1 MSFSRSSTVVQAL
14 VGCLALVAFA
24 ARPARAQRQIGVG
37 RAVAGTLTTDD
48 PILPSDRSHYKLFS
62 FYGAAGQ
69 TVLIDLASGDFNVLL
84 IFRDPTG
91 QSIAEDTAS
100 AGARNAR
107 IIYGLPSNGMYMIL
121 AAARGPDQLGTFS
134 LSVLPT
140 RAPVVA
146 AAPPAVTAPAP
157 RQPAAQPAPQPVVV
171 APAPAPTPVPVDT
184 APRPARPALQ
194 PAAQPAPQ
202 PVVVAPAPA
211 PTPVSVDTAPKPTQ
225 PAPQPAAQPAPQPV
239 VVAQAPT
246 PTQPKPQPVAQPV
259 VVAPAPAPTP
269 VPVDTAPAPT
279 VPQPQPVAQPAPQP
293 APPPQPAPQLVAP
306 APSLPPVT
314 VTPTNV
320 IPAPAEVGE
329 IAIGQTM
336 RGMLS
341 PGDVTMADGT
351 YGDYWQFQGSAGQT
365 VTIDVRSSAFG
376 TYVQVFDTAGG
387 RLGDDAGSGG
397 GNDSRLVVVLKTSG
411 AFQIAINNS
420 EGRRLTGLYT
430 LTLR

>member
-184 APRPARPALQ
+184 AP
-194 PAAQPAPQ
+194 
-202 PVVVAPAPA
+202 
-211 PTPVSVDTAPKPTQ
+211 
-225 PAPQPAAQPAPQPV
+225 
-239 VVAQAPT
+239 
-246 PTQPKPQPVAQPV
+246 
-259 VVAPAPAPTP
+259 
-269 VPVDTAPAPT
+269 APT

>member
-1 MSFSRSSTVVQAL
+1 M
-14 VGCLALVAFA
+14 
-24 ARPARAQRQIGVG
+24 
-37 RAVAGTLTTDD
+37 
-48 PILPSDRSHYKLFS
+48 
-62 FYGAAGQ
+62 
-69 TVLIDLASGDFNVLL
+69 
-84 IFRDPTG
+84 
-91 QSIAEDTAS
+91 
-100 AGARNAR
+100 
-107 IIYGLPSNGMYMIL
+107 
-121 AAARGPDQLGTFS
+121 
-134 LSVLPT
+134 
-140 RAPVVA
+140 
-146 AAPPAVTAPAP
+146 
-157 RQPAAQPAPQPVVV
+157 
-171 APAPAPTPVPVDT
+171 
-184 APRPARPALQ
+184 
-194 PAAQPAPQ
+194 
-202 PVVVAPAPA
+202 
-211 PTPVSVDTAPKPTQ
+211 
-225 PAPQPAAQPAPQPV
+225 
-239 VVAQAPT
+239 
-246 PTQPKPQPVAQPV
+246 
-259 VVAPAPAPTP
+259 
-269 VPVDTAPAPT
+269 DTAPAPT

>member
-171 APAPAPTPVPVDT
+171 APAPAPTPVP
-184 APRPARPALQ
+184 
-194 PAAQPAPQ
+194 
-202 PVVVAPAPA
+202 
-211 PTPVSVDTAPKPTQ
+211 VDTAPKPTQ

>member
-184 APRPARPALQ
+184 APKPTQPAPQ

-279 VPQPQPVAQPAPQP
+279 VPQPQPVA
-293 APPPQPAPQLVAP
+293 QPAPQLVAP